1 MDTVSKYVKFAI
13 MKKIKDWLYKGDGGE
28 WYEPYVTN
36 RDMIII
42 GIITAIVSSIIIFGC
57 WILSKF
63 YYL

>member
-1 MDTVSKYVKFAI
+1 
-13 MKKIKDWLYKGDGGE
+13 MKKPLNQSNMKLNEWLDKGEGGE

-36 RDMIII
+36 RDLVMI
-42 GIITAIVSSIIIFGC
+42 GIITTIVSSIIIGGC